1 MDSEKA
7 KGIEKMGLEKRKE
20 RNITPA
26 PSYTPTPAASFLP
39 APVPAPVAVPD
50 FARKKK
56 YLSNPQQ
63 SDAAEVFGLAGGI
76 GALYLL
82 IKIAASIP
90 TGGLTLLLP

>member
-7 KGIEKMGLEKRKE
+7 KGIEKWDWKNEKKE
-20 RNITPA
+20 TVTPA
-26 PSYTPTPAASFLP
+26 PSYIPTPAASFSP

-63 SDAAEVFGLAGGI
+63 SDAAEVFGLASGI
-76 GALYLL
+76 GVIYLL

>member
-1 MDSEKA
+1 MESTEP
-7 KGIEKMGLEKRKE
+7 LTPC
-20 RNITPA
+20 RNLRTMRMRVWFVQP
-26 PSYTPTPAASFLP
+26 Y
-39 APVPAPVAVPD
+39 PAPVAVPD

-76 GALYLL
+76 GVIYLL